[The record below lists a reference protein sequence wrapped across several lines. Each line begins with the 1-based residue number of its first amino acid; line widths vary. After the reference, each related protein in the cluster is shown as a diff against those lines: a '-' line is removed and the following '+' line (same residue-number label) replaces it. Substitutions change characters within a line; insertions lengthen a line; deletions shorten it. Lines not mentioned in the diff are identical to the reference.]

1 MQLGTEDRK
10 KLTILG
16 VAGVGALAAAAYIYS
31 ELFPSTPAPVASAP
45 VVVQP
50 ATRTSTPVSESS
62 AAAASAPGTSRKVAT
77 TAASL
82 DPTLH
87 MSAMLTTESLQ
98 YRGTGRNIFS
108 ATAAPA
114 EVRIPK
120 ALSSARPTL
129 APAAYTPPSGPP
141 QPPPINLRFFG
152 TATRPGQPARAL
164 LLRGED
170 VVLASVGDI
179 VQRRYKI
186 LNINASSITVQ
197 DLSDEHQQTL
207 PLITN

>member
-1 MQLGTEDRK
+1 MKLGTEDRK
-10 KLTILG
+10 KLTTLG
-16 VAGVGALAAAAYIYS
+16 IAGAGALAAAAYMYS
-31 ELFPSTPAPVASAP
+31 QLFPSTPATSGAAAAPAVVA
-45 VVVQP
+45 QP
-50 ATRTSTPVSESS
+50 ASS
-62 AAAASAPGTSRKVAT
+62 AATSTSAAPAVVPGTARKVAT
-77 TAASL
+77 TAAAL

-98 YRGTGRNIFS
+98 YRGSGRNIFS
-108 ATAAPA
+108 AVAEPAA
-114 EVRIPK
+114 VRIPK
-120 ALSSARPTL
+120 ALGSARPTL
-129 APAAYTPPSGPP
+129 AAAAYTPPPGPP

-152 TATRPGQPARAL
+152 TATRPGQQPRAL

-186 LNINASSITVQ
+186 LNITPASITVQ

-207 PLITN
+207 PLIAN